1 MAIVLALATTV
12 VAADAGKGDDEA
24 PPTGNNVTLICQSTP
39 YPDACEAALAS
50 GAAQSAGD
58 PFVGSMQFTM
68 SRAASAR
75 ALARNLSAGSA
86 PPSGLHDCAELL
98 DMSVFRRR
106 DALAGSAADAEG
118 ATTWL
123 SAALTNQDT
132 CNESLAAVPASAGR
146 DALRREVGALAKFVS
161 TALAL
166 HVGNVMGRSD
176 IFSLSTAPAPT
187 AFPAWVSEHDRRL
200 LESPAADITPDAV
213 VARDGSGTHR
223 SIGEAIA
230 TVTGAAPSPMGA
242 ETLRGGRGIV
252 REKAARRK
260 VIYVK
265 AGWYV
270 ERVSITYRQENVM
283 LVCDGKGRTIV
294 DSHNSVAG
302 GYTTLTSA
310 TIGNTLCLSS
320 ILISDHARMHTRV
333 VISQGLC
340 PYNDL

>member
-1 MAIVLALATTV
+1 MR
-12 VAADAGKGDDEA
+12 
-24 PPTGNNVTLICQSTP
+24 
-39 YPDACEAALAS
+39 
-50 GAAQSAGD
+50 
-58 PFVGSMQFTM
+58 
-68 SRAASAR
+68 SRGPR
-75 ALARNLSAGSA
+75 
-86 PPSGLHDCAELL
+86 P
-98 DMSVFRRR
+98 
-106 DALAGSAADAEG
+106 
-118 ATTWL
+118 TWL

-132 CNESLAAVPASAGR
+132 CNDSLAAVPASAGR
-146 DALRREVGALAKFVS
+146 DALRRQVGALAQFVS

-166 HVGNVMGRSD
+166 HVGNVKGRSD
-176 IFSLSTAPAPT
+176 IFSLSTAPAPAPT

-213 VARDGSGTHR
+213 VAQDGSGTHR
-223 SIGEAIA
+223 SIDEAITA
-230 TVTGAAPSPMGA
+230 VTGAAAPSPVGA
-242 ETLRGGRGIV
+242 EALRGGIV
-252 REKAARRK
+252 REEAARRK

-283 LVCDGKGRTIV
+283 LVGDGKGRTIV

-320 ILISDHARMHTRV
+320 IILISDHARMHTRV
-333 VISQGLC
+333 FISQGRC